1 MNLRQLDNFMKDTM
15 APSAAHKNLD
25 RISHWLEKLKAE
37 KKYETGIPAEMQ
49 ALKKIESLGLVK
61 LSDKGMGIEAELTE
75 DGENIQK
82 EMISRGFYL
91 KKGKV

>member
-1 MNLRQLDNFMKDTM
+1 MNLRQLDNFMKDAM

-25 RISHWLEKLKAE
+25 RVSHWLEKLKAG
-37 KKYETGIPAEMQ
+37 KKYETGIPSEIQ
-49 ALKKIESLGLVK
+49 ALQKMESLGLIK
-61 LSDKGMGIEAELTE
+61 LKDKGMSIEAELTE

-82 EMISRGFYL
+82 EMVSRGFYL